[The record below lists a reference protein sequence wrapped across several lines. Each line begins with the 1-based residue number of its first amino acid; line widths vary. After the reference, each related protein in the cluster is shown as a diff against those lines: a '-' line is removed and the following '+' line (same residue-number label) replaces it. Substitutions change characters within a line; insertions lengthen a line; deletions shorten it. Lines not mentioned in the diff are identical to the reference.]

1 MIGIIVTGHNHVA
14 TGLVS
19 GVNLIAGE
27 QEKCEAVDYIEG
39 YTLEDLK
46 ECYRKAFEDL
56 SECKEILVLAD
67 LEGGLP
73 VKLMSEMVSEIEKP
87 VEIIAGTNLGML
99 IEISMAR
106 SFISNLNE
114 LVDMA
119 IETGKTQV
127 IRIEKQY

>member
-14 TGLVS
+14 SGLVS

-27 QEKCEAVDYIEG
+27 QEKCEIVDYIEE
-39 YTLEDLK
+39 YTPLDLK
-46 ECYRKAFEDL
+46 NLFNQAFDNL
-56 SECKEILVLAD
+56 SECNEILVLAD

-106 SFISNLNE
+106 SFISDLNE
-114 LVDMA
+114 LVEMA
-119 IETGKTQV
+119 LETGKTQV
-127 IRIEKQY
+127 NRIEK

>member
-14 TGLVS
+14 SGLVS
-19 GVNLIAGE
+19 GMNLIAGE
-27 QEKCEAVDYIEG
+27 QEKCEVVDYLEE
-39 YTLEDLK
+39 YTPEDL
-46 ECYRKAFEDL
+46 RKLFNQAFENL
-56 SECKEILVLAD
+56 EECKEILVLAD

-73 VKLMSEMVSEIEKP
+73 VKLMSEMVSEMEKP

-106 SFISNLNE
+106 SFIYDLNE
-114 LVDMA
+114 LVEMA

-127 IRIEKQY
+127 NCIEK

>member
-19 GVNLIAGE
+19 GMNLIAGE
-27 QEKCEAVDYIEG
+27 QEKCEVVDYLEE
-39 YTLEDLK
+39 YTPEELEDKLNQ
-46 ECYRKAFEDL
+46 AFINLED
-56 SECKEILVLAD
+56 CKEILVFTD

-73 VKLMSEMVSEIEKP
+73 VKKVTEMVSSMDKP
-87 VEIIAGTNLGML
+87 IEIISGTNLGML

-106 SFISNLNE
+106 SFITDLNE
-114 LVDMA
+114 LVEMA

-127 IRIEKQY
+127 IRIEK

>member
-1 MIGIIVTGHNHVA
+1 MIGIIVTGHNRVA

-19 GVNLIAGE
+19 GMNLIAGE
-27 QEKCEAVDYIEG
+27 QEKCEVVDYLEE
-39 YTLEDLK
+39 YTPEDLK
-46 ECYRKAFEDL
+46 KLFNQAFENL
-56 SECKEILVLAD
+56 VECKEILVLAD

-73 VKLMSEMVSEIEKP
+73 VKLMSEMVNELGKT

-106 SFISNLNE
+106 SFIHDLSE
-114 LVDMA
+114 LVEMA

-127 IRIEKQY
+127 NCIEK